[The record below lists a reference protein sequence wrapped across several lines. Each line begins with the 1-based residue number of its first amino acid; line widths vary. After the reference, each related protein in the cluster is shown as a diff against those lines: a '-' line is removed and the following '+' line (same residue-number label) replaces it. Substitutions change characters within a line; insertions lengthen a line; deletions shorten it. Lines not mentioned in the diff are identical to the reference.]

1 MEINTFLYL
10 SSQFQSAS
18 KWAWFIFIL
27 SAAQWLI
34 KNSKAFLI
42 AIHILL

>member
-1 MEINTFLYL
+1 MEINKFLYL

-27 SAAQWLI
+27 SAAQGWI
-34 KNSKAFLI
+34 KISKAFLI
-42 AIHILL
+42 GIPIFL

>member
-18 KWAWFIFIL
+18 KWAWFVFIL
-27 SAAQWLI
+27 SAVQWLI
-34 KNSKAFLI
+34 KTSKAFLTGT
-42 AIHILL
+42 HILL